1 MKHFIVETTYVAP
14 METVAAAT
22 PAHRA
27 YLQTG
32 YDGGLMLASGP
43 QEPRVGGILVM
54 RAAAR
59 EEIDRFLAQDPFNL
73 QGLATYRVIEFNP
86 VKFQPFLQ
94 EWLGA

>member
-1 MKHFIVETTYVAP
+1 MKHFIIETTYVAP
-14 METVAAAT
+14 METVAEAT

-32 YDGGLMLASGP
+32 YDRGLMLASGP
-43 QEPRVGGILVM
+43 QEPRVGGILLM

-59 EEIDRFLAQDPFNL
+59 EEIEQFLADDPFKL
-73 QGLATYRVIEFNP
+73 QGLATYRLIEFNP

-94 EWLGA
+94 EWLSA